1 MDRGMNYLYNESTSR
16 PLEAVTVQYTFT
28 ILLQLL
34 ERAALLLMCL
44 FVLTRLPRFKE
55 VFQKGSY
62 APQELA
68 IATMIFSLFAIFGTY
83 SGINVEG
90 SLVNVRIIAI
100 VSGGILFGPWVG
112 LITGI
117 ISGVHR
123 FLIDIGGVTSL
134 PCLITSITA
143 GIVSGIIYRR
153 TSGERRWM
161 AGILAGMACEAL
173 TMLLILAM
181 AQPMSLGVD
190 IVSKIAF
197 PMIMSQISVGLIV
210 VLVQSVEGEKER
222 IAAKQSKLALDIA
235 NKTLPYFRNINQES
249 LHTICQIIKEDI
261 GADAVA
267 ITDTRFI
274 RAYVGVGEEDYET
287 TNDIISEE
295 TKVTLS
301 SGEITIRNDDSD
313 YVNPQIKSLIIIPL
327 KEKGEV
333 TGALKIYYT
342 KAHKITYSLQ
352 AMAVGL
358 SQMISTLMEVSR
370 VEGIKEM
377 ANKAELKAL
386 QTSINP
392 HFLFNALNAIASSIR
407 INPDKARELIVNLS
421 GYMRYNLEL
430 TDEFIDIKRELQQ
443 VQQYVEIEKARFGSR
458 LNVLYD
464 IDEVQVRIPS
474 LIIQPLVEN
483 AIIHGIL
490 KVRGTGTV
498 TISVKDHG
506 DTVRVGIRD
515 TGAGISEETIE
526 KVYTGD
532 MPENKIGLFNVHQRV
547 KLIYGT
553 GLTIQR
559 LDKGTNIFFD
569 VKKEDQ

>member
-1 MDRGMNYLYNESTSR
+1 MHYN
-16 PLEAVTVQYTFT
+16 LT
-28 ILLQLL
+28 ILLQLF

-55 VFQKGSY
+55 IFIKGAY

-68 IATMIFSLFAIFGTY
+68 MVTVVFSLFAILGTY
-83 SGINVEG
+83 TGINVEG

-100 VSGGILFGPWVG
+100 VAGGILFGPWVG
-112 LITGI
+112 MITGL

-123 FLIDIGGVTSL
+123 FLIDIGGVTSV

-143 GIVSGIIYRR
+143 GVVSGVIYRR
-153 TSGERRWM
+153 TSPDKRWI
-161 AGILAGMACEAL
+161 AGILAGMICEAL
-173 TMLLILAM
+173 TMVLILVM
-181 AQPMSLGVD
+181 ANPASLGAD

-197 PMIMSQISVGLIV
+197 PMIAGQICVGFIV
-210 VLVQSVEGEKER
+210 MLVQSVEGEKER

-235 NKTLPYFRNINQES
+235 NKTLPYFRNINPQS
-249 LHTICQIIKEDI
+249 LRTICEIIKDDI

-267 ITDTRFI
+267 ITDTGHI
-274 RAYVGVGEEDYET
+274 RAYVGVGEEYYTET
-287 TNDIISEE
+287 DEIISEE
-295 TKVTLS
+295 TKKTIS
-301 SGEITIRNDDSD
+301 SGEITIRDDD
-313 YVNPQIKSLIIIPL
+313 TEYMNRAIRSLIIIPL

-358 SQMISTLMEVSR
+358 SQIISTLMEVSR

-407 INPDKARELIVNLS
+407 IDPDKARELIVNLS

-430 TDEFIDIKRELQQ
+430 SDEFIDIRRELQQ

-458 LNVLYD
+458 LAVEYD
-464 IDEVQVRIPS
+464 IDEVEVRIPS

-483 AIIHGIL
+483 AIMHGIL
-490 KVRGTGTV
+490 KARGQGTV
-498 TISVKDHG
+498 TISVKDLG
-506 DTVRVGIRD
+506 KAVRVGIAD

-526 KVYTGD
+526 RVYSGH
-532 MPENKIGLFNVHQRV
+532 MPDNKIGLYNVHQRV
-547 KLIYGT
+547 KLIYGQ
-553 GLTIQR
+553 GLTIRR
-559 LDKGTNIFFD
+559 LDKGTDIYFD
-569 VKKEDQ
+569 VKKEQR

>member
-1 MDRGMNYLYNESTSR
+1 MEHNL
-16 PLEAVTVQYTFT
+16 T
-28 ILLQLL
+28 ILLQLF

-55 VFQKGSY
+55 IFVKGAY
-62 APQELA
+62 APQDLV
-68 IATMIFSLFAIFGTY
+68 IVTVIFSLFAIFGTY
-83 SGINVEG
+83 SGIKVDG

-100 VSGGILFGPWVG
+100 MAGGILFGPWVG

-123 FLIDIGGVTSL
+123 FLIDIGGVTSV
-134 PCLITSITA
+134 PCLITSVTA
-143 GIVSGIIYRR
+143 GIVSSVIYRR
-153 TSGERRWM
+153 TTADRRWI
-161 AGILAGMACEAL
+161 AGILAGMGCEAL
-173 TMLLILAM
+173 TMLLILVM
-181 AQPMSLGVD
+181 ADPSSLGVD

-197 PMIMSQISVGLIV
+197 PMIVGQISVGLIV
-210 VLVQSVEGEKER
+210 MLVQSVEGEKER

-235 NKTLPYFRNINQES
+235 NKTLPYFRNINPQS
-249 LHTICQIIKEDI
+249 LRTICGIIKEDI

-274 RAYVGVGEEDYET
+274 RAYVGVGEEYYTET
-287 TNDIISEE
+287 NEIISEE
-295 TKVTLS
+295 TKKTLRD
-301 SGEITIRNDDSD
+301 GEITIRDDD
-313 YVNPQIKSLIIIPL
+313 TEYMNRAIRSLIIIPL

-392 HFLFNALNAIASSIR
+392 HFLFNALNAISSLIR
-407 INPDKARELIVNLS
+407 INPDKARELIINLS

-430 TDEFIDIKRELQQ
+430 TDEFIDIRRELQQ

-458 LNVLYD
+458 LAVEYD
-464 IDEVQVRIPS
+464 IDEVEVRIPS

-483 AIIHGIL
+483 AIVHGIL
-490 KVRGTGTV
+490 KVKGPGTV
-498 TISVKDHG
+498 TISVKDRG
-506 DTVRVGIRD
+506 ETVRIGIAD
-515 TGAGISEETIE
+515 TGAGIAQETME
-526 KVYTGD
+526 KVYSGS
-532 MPENKIGLFNVHQRV
+532 MPDNKIGLYNVQQRV
-547 KLIYGT
+547 KLIYGK
-553 GLTIQR
+553 GLIIHR
-559 LDKGTNIFFD
+559 LDKGTEIYFD
-569 VKKEDQ
+569 VTKEKR

>member
-1 MDRGMNYLYNESTSR
+1 M
-16 PLEAVTVQYTFT
+16 
-28 ILLQLL
+28 LLQLF

-55 VFQKGSY
+55 IFIKGAY

-68 IATMIFSLFAIFGTY
+68 MVTVIFSLFAILGTY
-83 SGINVEG
+83 TGINVEG

-100 VSGGILFGPWVG
+100 VAGGILFGPWVG
-112 LITGI
+112 MITGL
-117 ISGVHR
+117 ISGIHR
-123 FLIDIGGVTSL
+123 FLIDIGGVTSV

-143 GIVSGIIYRR
+143 GVVSGVIYRR
-153 TSGERRWM
+153 TSPDKRWI

-173 TMLLILAM
+173 TMVLILVM
-181 AQPMSLGVD
+181 ANPASLGAD

-197 PMIMSQISVGLIV
+197 PMIAGQICVGFIV
-210 VLVQSVEGEKER
+210 MLVQSVEGEKER

-235 NKTLPYFRNINQES
+235 NKTLPYFRNINPRS
-249 LHTICQIIKEDI
+249 LRIICEIIKDDI

-267 ITDTRFI
+267 ITDTGHI
-274 RAYVGVGEEDYET
+274 RAYVGVGEEYYMET
-287 TNDIISEE
+287 DDIISEE
-295 TKVTLS
+295 TKKTIS
-301 SGEITIRNDDSD
+301 SGEITIRDDD
-313 YVNPQIKSLIIIPL
+313 TEYMNRAIRSLIIIPL

-407 INPDKARELIVNLS
+407 IDPGKARELIVNLS

-430 TDEFIDIKRELQQ
+430 TDEFIDIRRELQQ

-458 LNVLYD
+458 LSVEYD
-464 IDEVQVRIPS
+464 IDEVEVRIPS

-483 AIIHGIL
+483 AIVHGIL
-490 KVRGTGTV
+490 KAKGQGTV
-498 TISVKDHG
+498 TISVKDLG
-506 DTVRVGIRD
+506 EAVRVGITD
-515 TGAGISEETIE
+515 TGAGISEETVE
-526 KVYTGD
+526 RVYSGN
-532 MPENKIGLFNVHQRV
+532 MPDNKIGLYNVHQRV
-547 KLIYGT
+547 KLIYGQ

-559 LDKGTNIFFD
+559 LDKGTDIYFD
-569 VKKEDQ
+569 VKKEQR

>member
-1 MDRGMNYLYNESTSR
+1 M
-16 PLEAVTVQYTFT
+16 
-28 ILLQLL
+28 LLQLF

-55 VFQKGSY
+55 MFSKGAY

-68 IATMIFSLFAIFGTY
+68 IVTVIFSLFAIFGTY

-90 SLVNVRIIAI
+90 SLVNVRIIA
-100 VSGGILFGPWVG
+100 VMAGGILFGPWVG

-117 ISGVHR
+117 ISGIHR

-134 PCLITSITA
+134 PCLITSIIA
-143 GIVSGIIYRR
+143 GIVSGVIYRR
-153 TSGERRWM
+153 TVAERRWM

-173 TMLLILAM
+173 TMVLILVM
-181 AQPMSLGVD
+181 ADPSSLGVE

-197 PMIMSQISVGLIV
+197 PMIAGQISVGLIIM
-210 VLVQSVEGEKER
+210 LVQSVEGEKER

-235 NKTLPYFRNINQES
+235 NKTLPYFRSITPRS
-249 LHTICQIIKEDI
+249 LRMICEIIKEDI

-267 ITDTRFI
+267 ITDTGHI
-274 RAYVGVGEEDYET
+274 RAYVGVGEEYYAET
-287 TNDIISEE
+287 DDIISEE
-295 TKVTLS
+295 TKKTIT
-301 SGEITIRNDDSD
+301 SGEITIRDDD
-313 YVNPQIKSLIIIPL
+313 TEYMNRAIRSLIIIPL

-392 HFLFNALNAIASSIR
+392 HFLFNALNAIASLTR
-407 INPDKARELIVNLS
+407 TDPDKARELIVNLS

-430 TDEFIDIKRELQQ
+430 TDEFIDIRRELQQ

-458 LNVLYD
+458 LCVEYD
-464 IDEVQVRIPS
+464 IDEVEVRIPS

-483 AIIHGIL
+483 AIVHGIL
-490 KVRGTGTV
+490 KEKGTGTV
-498 TISVKDHG
+498 TLSVKDHG
-506 DTVRVGIRD
+506 NLVRIGITD
-515 TGAGISEETIE
+515 TGAGIAPETIE
-526 KVYTGD
+526 KVYSGS
-532 MPENKIGLFNVHQRV
+532 MPDNKIGLYNVHQRV
-547 KLIYGT
+547 KLIYGK
-553 GLTIQR
+553 GLSIHR
-559 LDKGTNIFFD
+559 LDKGTEIYFD
-569 VKKEDQ
+569 VMKEKV

>member
-1 MDRGMNYLYNESTSR
+1 MHYN
-16 PLEAVTVQYTFT
+16 LT
-28 ILLQLL
+28 ILLQLF

-55 VFQKGSY
+55 IFIKGAY
-62 APQELA
+62 APQELVMV
-68 IATMIFSLFAIFGTY
+68 TVVFSLFAILGTY
-83 SGINVEG
+83 TGINVEG

-100 VSGGILFGPWVG
+100 VAGGILFGPWVG
-112 LITGI
+112 LITGL
-117 ISGVHR
+117 ISGIHR
-123 FLIDIGGVTSL
+123 FLIDIGGVTSV

-143 GIVSGIIYRR
+143 GVVSGVIYKR
-153 TSGERRWM
+153 TSPDKRWI

-173 TMLLILAM
+173 TMVLILAM
-181 AQPMSLGVD
+181 ANPASLGAD

-197 PMIMSQISVGLIV
+197 PMIAGQICVGFIV
-210 VLVQSVEGEKER
+210 MLVQSVEGEKER

-235 NKTLPYFRNINQES
+235 NKTLPYFRNINPQS
-249 LHTICQIIKEDI
+249 LRIICEIIKDDI

-267 ITDTRFI
+267 ITDTGHI
-274 RAYVGVGEEDYET
+274 RAYVGVGEEYYTET
-287 TNDIISEE
+287 DDIISEE
-295 TKVTLS
+295 TKKTIS
-301 SGEITIRNDDSD
+301 SGEITIRDDD
-313 YVNPQIKSLIIIPL
+313 TEYMNRAIRSLIIIPL

-358 SQMISTLMEVSR
+358 SQIISTLMEVSR

-407 INPDKARELIVNLS
+407 IDPGKARELIVNLS

-430 TDEFIDIKRELQQ
+430 TDEFIDIRRELQQ

-458 LNVLYD
+458 LAVEYD
-464 IDEVQVRIPS
+464 IDEVEVRIPS

-483 AIIHGIL
+483 AIVHGIL
-490 KVRGTGTV
+490 KAKGQGTV
-498 TISVKDHG
+498 TISVKDQG
-506 DTVRVGIRD
+506 KAVRVGIAD

-526 KVYTGD
+526 RVYSGS
-532 MPENKIGLFNVHQRV
+532 MPDNKIGLYNVHQRV
-547 KLIYGT
+547 KLIYGQ
-553 GLTIQR
+553 GLTIRR
-559 LDKGTNIFFD
+559 LDKGTDIYFD
-569 VKKEDQ
+569 VKKEQR

>member
-1 MDRGMNYLYNESTSR
+1 M
-16 PLEAVTVQYTFT
+16 QHTFT
-28 ILLQLL
+28 ILMQLF

-55 VFQKGSY
+55 IFQKGAY

-68 IATMIFSLFAIFGTY
+68 IVTVVFSLFAIFGTY

-100 VSGGILFGPWVG
+100 MAGGILFGPWVG
-112 LITGI
+112 LITGL

-123 FLIDIGGVTSL
+123 FLIDIGGVTSV
-134 PCLITSITA
+134 PCLITSVIA
-143 GIVSGIIYRR
+143 GVVSGIIYRR
-153 TSGERRWM
+153 SSVERRWI

-173 TMLLILAM
+173 TMVLILVM
-181 AQPMSLGVD
+181 AQPTSLGVD

-197 PMIMSQISVGLIV
+197 PMIVGQVSVGLIV
-210 VLVQSVEGEKER
+210 MLIQSVEGEKER

-235 NKTLPYFRNINQES
+235 NKTLPYFRNINHES

-267 ITDTRFI
+267 ITDTRLI
-274 RAYVGVGEEDYET
+274 RAYVGIGEEYYAET
-287 TNDIISEE
+287 SEIISDE
-295 TKVTLS
+295 TKQTLS
-301 SGEITIRNDDSD
+301 SGEITIRNNDTDHT
-313 YVNPQIKSLIIIPL
+313 NPLIKSLIIIPL

-392 HFLFNALNAIASSIR
+392 HFLFNALNAIISSIR

-430 TDEFIDIKRELQQ
+430 TDEFIDINKELQQ

-458 LNVLYD
+458 LTVLYD
-464 IDEVQVRIPS
+464 IDDEVEVRIPS

-483 AIIHGIL
+483 AIVHGIL
-490 KVRGTGTV
+490 KEKGKGTV
-498 TISVKDHG
+498 TISLKDQG

-515 TGAGISEETIE
+515 TGVGIAEETIA
-526 KVYTGD
+526 KVYSGD
-532 MPENKIGLFNVHQRV
+532 MPENKIGLYNVHQRV
-547 KLIYGT
+547 KLIYGH
-553 GLTIQR
+553 GLTIHR
-559 LDKGTNIFFD
+559 LNKGTDIYFD
-569 VKKEDQ
+569 VKKENR

>member
-1 MDRGMNYLYNESTSR
+1 MDMGNNYPYNGPIDC
-16 PLEAVTVQYTFT
+16 PLEAVTMQYTFT
-28 ILLQLL
+28 ILLQLF

-55 VFQKGSY
+55 IFQKGAY
-62 APQELA
+62 TKQELV
-68 IATMIFSLFAIFGTY
+68 IGSVIFSAFAIFGTY

-100 VSGGILFGPWVG
+100 MAGGILFGPWVG

-117 ISGVHR
+117 ISGLHR
-123 FLIDIGGVTSL
+123 FLIDIGGVTSV

-143 GIVSGIIYRR
+143 GVVSGMIYRR
-153 TSGERRWM
+153 VSSERRWI
-161 AGILAGMACEAL
+161 AGILAGMGCEAL
-173 TMLLILAM
+173 TMVLILVM
-181 AQPMSLGVD
+181 ANPTSLGVD

-197 PMIMSQISVGLIV
+197 PMIISQLSVGMIV
-210 VLVQSVEGEKER
+210 MLVQSVEGEKER

-235 NKTLPYFRNINQES
+235 NKTLPYFRTINPQS
-249 LHTICQIIKEDI
+249 LRTICEIIKEDI

-267 ITDTRFI
+267 ITDTRLI
-274 RAYVGVGEEDYET
+274 LAYVGVGEEYYATANE
-287 TNDIISEE
+287 IISEE
-295 TKVTLS
+295 TKETLS
-301 SGEITIRNDDSD
+301 SGEITIRNDDTD
-313 YVNPQIKSLIIIPL
+313 YLHSQIKSLIIIPL
-327 KEKGEV
+327 TEKGEV

-358 SQMISTLMEVSR
+358 SQIISTLMEVSR

-392 HFLFNALNAIASSIR
+392 HFLFNALNAIISSIR
-407 INPDKARELIVNLS
+407 IDPDKARELIVNLS

-443 VQQYVEIEKARFGSR
+443 VRQYVEIEKARFGDR
-458 LNVLYD
+458 LTVLYD

-490 KVRGTGTV
+490 KEKGTGNV
-498 TISVKDHG
+498 TISVKDQG

-515 TGAGISEETIE
+515 TGAGISQETIE
-526 KVYTGD
+526 KVYSGN

-559 LDKGTNIFFD
+559 LDKGTDIYFD
-569 VKKEDQ
+569 VKKESR